1 MKKMDEAE
9 RVKTLEELQS
19 TKREL
24 NSMLQGMPIS
34 MRSEALK
41 QQKRELEERLAQVER
56 AITTFSR
63 RVVYIQD

>member
-1 MKKMDEAE
+1 
-9 RVKTLEELQS
+9 
-19 TKREL
+19 
-24 NSMLQGMPIS
+24 MLQGMPIS

-63 RVVYIQD
+63 RVVYIQN

>member
-1 MKKMDEAE
+1 M
-9 RVKTLEELQS
+9 S

-34 MRSEALK
+34 MRSENLRHR
-41 QQKRELEERLAQVER
+41 KRELEERLSTIEK

-63 RVVYIQD
+63 RVVYV

>member
-41 QQKRELEERLAQVER
+41 QQKRELEERLSQVER

>member
-41 QQKRELEERLAQVER
+41 
-56 AITTFSR
+56 
-63 RVVYIQD
+63 